1 MNVRRIG
8 GIIAWVT
15 VVVAIAST
23 LFGGLVG
30 GGGPETGAIKAI
42 ATGFQILL
50 SVGVGLSIVAAIA
63 TTVLERNF
71 LWTILPVAGAIV
83 GIALLL
89 VGQSIGPAIIGI
101 AFIASL
107 GVFYGEKSEPLWQKK
122 VIALFGGLGTAA
134 LIIGGNGGTTGTSP
148 QDYAGVI
155 LAITALVLALVVPVR
170 QRQISWIV
178 LMLVVGAA
186 GFFLPLLTKRADA
199 SVIFLPLAAITFVY
213 GLTSSEDATD
223 RPVFGAMSVLAVL
236 MVVIGGTS
244 IGGVL
249 GTQANAFDTAS
260 FKLGVDL
267 YLAAGTLGIIAWI
280 LAVVRSAQ
288 TRMWGWLA
296 VSFFLVTIG
305 ALMYGLFGPSPAD
318 YAQTREAVRLRRAAG
333 A

>member
-1 MNVRRIG
+1 VNVRRIG

-30 GGGPETGAIKAI
+30 GGTATGAVKAI
-42 ATGFQILL
+42 ATGFQIAL
-50 SVGVGLSIVAAIA
+50 SVGVALSIIAAIA
-63 TTVLERNF
+63 TTVLERSF

-89 VGQSIGPAIIGI
+89 AGQSIGPAIIGV
-101 AFIASL
+101 AFIASFA
-107 GVFYGEKSEPLWQKK
+107 VFYGEKSEPIWQKK
-122 VIALFGGLGTAA
+122 IVALFGGLGTAA
-134 LIIGGNGGTTGTSP
+134 LIIGGNGGTTTTNP
-148 QDYAGVI
+148 QDYAGII
-155 LAITALVLALVVPVR
+155 LAFVGLALALVAPVR
-170 QRQISWIV
+170 QRQIPWIGLLLLVSV
-178 LMLVVGAA
+178 L
-186 GFFLPLLTKRADA
+186 GFFLPLVSRRADA
-199 SVIFLPLAAITFVY
+199 SVMFLPLASIAFVY
-213 GLTSSEDATD
+213 GLTSSEDAAD

-249 GTQANAFDTAS
+249 GTTSNAFSTPS

-267 YLAAGTLGIIAWI
+267 YLAAGVLGIVAWI
-280 LAVVRSAQ
+280 MAIVRAAQ

-296 VSFFLVTIG
+296 VSIFLVTIG

-318 YAQTREAVRLRRAAG
+318 YAQSREATRLRRAAG

>member
-8 GIIAWVT
+8 GIIAWLT

-30 GGGPETGAIKAI
+30 GGSPSATITAI
-42 ATGFQILL
+42 ATGFQIAVA
-50 SVGVGLSIVAAIA
+50 VGVGLSIVAAIL

-71 LWTILPVAGAIV
+71 LWTILPLAGAIA

-89 VGQSIGPAIIGI
+89 AGQSIGPAIIGV
-101 AFIASL
+101 AFIGSL
-107 GVFYGEKSEPLWQKK
+107 AVFYGEKSEPIWQKK
-122 VIALFGGLGTAA
+122 IISLFGGLGTAA
-134 LIIGGNGGTTGTSP
+134 LIIGGNGGTSSTSP
-148 QDYAGVI
+148 QTYAGII
-155 LAITALVLALVVPVR
+155 LAIVALVLALVVPVR

-178 LMLVVGAA
+178 LLLVVGAL
-186 GFFLPLLTKRADA
+186 GFFLPLLSHRTDA

-213 GLTSSEDATD
+213 GLTSTEDATD
-223 RPVFGAMSVLAVL
+223 RPVFGAMAVLAVL
-236 MVVIGGTS
+236 MVVVGGTS

-249 GTQANAFDTAS
+249 GTQSNAFDTPS
-260 FKLGVDL
+260 FKLGIDL
-267 YLAAGTLGIIAWI
+267 YLVAGVLGIIAWG
-280 LAVVRSAQ
+280 LAVARAAQ

-296 VSFFLVTIG
+296 VSFFLITIG

-318 YAQTREAVRLRRAAG
+318 YAQNKEAVRLRRAAG